1 MVQTR
6 KERKVAES
14 SAGIKLAHPDRSGP
28 TEKTLIDWAEERQL
42 FDQAAT
48 RQRALP
54 KSDKLPANA
63 VRVKIAEGEATEQP
77 TTGERVLEAILW
89 SSSLCMLHF
98 TLDVLVQKQ
107 FASEFVW
114 AVVVTRTLR
123 AFAGTRPPRRPPP
136 PFGAHGQHT
145 SFANA
150 GRPFVFVPVFAPL
163 FYVLHPHGPNPTLI
177 PGLRAHW
184 QQPLRQLV
192 FFLTSVCAGCYLIY
206 ISNTYSYLAVMKQ
219 SPPVGCLWIWSV
231 MELDLLPA
239 VTSVACAG
247 TYLRWNGYGYR

>member
-28 TEKTLIDWAEERQL
+28 TEKTLIDWAQERQL
-42 FDQAAT
+42 FDQADS

-54 KSDKLPANA
+54 KTAGKLPANA
-63 VRVKIAEGEATEQP
+63 VKVKVAEGEATEQP
-77 TTGERVLEAILW
+77 TTGERVLEALLW
-89 SSSLCMLHF
+89 SFSLCMLHF

-123 AFAGTRPPRRPPP
+123 AFVGTSLPFPPRGPCAGTQLLLLTLGVPP
-136 PFGAHGQHT
+136 
-145 SFANA
+145 S
-150 GRPFVFVPVFAPL
+150 PVFAPL
-163 FYVLHPHGPNPTLI
+163 FYVLHPHGSNPTLV
-177 PGLRAHW
+177 PGLPAHW
-184 QQPLRQLV
+184 QHPLRQFV
-192 FFLTSVCAGCYLIY
+192 FFVTSVCAGCYLIY